1 MGSETS
7 DMGISWNV
15 IGKLFMALQLSNI
28 GFHDQFMAIYPLV
41 SSNMTGKSGE
51 TYGEDVFM
59 VNIYSIYYS

>member
-1 MGSETS
+1 MECYWEIVH
-7 DMGISWNV
+7 GIATIKHRIS
-15 IGKLFMALQLSNI
+15 I